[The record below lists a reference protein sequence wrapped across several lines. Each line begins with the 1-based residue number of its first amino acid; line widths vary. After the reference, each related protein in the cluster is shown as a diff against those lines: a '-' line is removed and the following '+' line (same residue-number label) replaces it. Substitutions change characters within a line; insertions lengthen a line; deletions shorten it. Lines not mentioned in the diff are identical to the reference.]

1 MKRRGTREIHL
12 LPERGEGAGGAMRKL
27 VIAVL
32 AVGLGL
38 ILGCSKA
45 RNDETIMTG
54 IKAGL
59 FSDAQTKSAN
69 IDVVVKNG
77 SATLVGEV
85 PDENTRYEAFKIAK
99 ETPGVVNVQD
109 QMSLPQAP
117 VNAAGQ
123 TASNTS
129 HATNAGSASRPA
141 RELRRERESLPV
153 RPLAGS
159 TNDSPYGSSAQ
170 AQDYSQRQSAESQP
184 APVNDAP
191 PTAPA
196 AAPAA
201 PAAPAPPP
209 VRQVSI
215 PAGTPV
221 HIQMIDSVDSA
232 TNHAGDIFHASL
244 AFPIVVNG
252 EAIVP
257 TGTDVY
263 VKLINSSS
271 AGRMAGRSELT
282 LQLARLDFQGKSYSL
297 SSDDYQD
304 VGKSRGK
311 RTAETIGVGA
321 AVGAVIGG
329 IFGGGKG
336 AAIGAGVG
344 GGGGAAA
351 EAATK
356 GQQVHI
362 AAETKLDF
370 NLQQPVDIT
379 YSPGKG
385 TSTR

>member
-1 MKRRGTREIHL
+1 
-12 LPERGEGAGGAMRKL
+12 MRKPMVGL
-27 VIAVL
+27 L

-45 RNDETIMTG
+45 RNDKAIMTD

-59 FSDAQTKSAN
+59 YSDAQTKAAN
-69 IDVVVKNG
+69 IDVTVKDG
-77 SATLVGEV
+77 TATLLGEA

-99 ETPGVVNVQD
+99 ETQGVVNVQD
-109 QMSLPQAP
+109 QMSLTQAP
-117 VNAAGQ
+117 VTKTDKTAA
-123 TASNTS
+123 
-129 HATNAGSASRPA
+129 NAGAAASTPAPKSA

-153 RPLAGS
+153 RPLAGPAS
-159 TNDSPYGSSAQ
+159 HSSNDLSAQ
-170 AQDYSQRQSAESQP
+170 AQNSAQQRSEEPKP
-184 APVNDAP
+184 ALVTEAP
-191 PTAPA
+191 P

-201 PAAPAPPP
+201 TPAPVTAAPAPPP

-232 TNHAGDIFHASL
+232 TNHAGDIFRASL
-244 AFPIVVNG
+244 AFPIMVNG
-252 EAIVP
+252 EPIIP
-257 TGTDVY
+257 TGTDVF
-263 VKLINSSS
+263 VKLTNSSS
-271 AGRMAGRSELT
+271 AGRMTGRSELT
-282 LQLARLDFQGKSYSL
+282 LQLARLDFQGMSYAL
-297 SSDDYQD
+297 SSDDYKD

-311 RTAETIGVGA
+311 RTAETVGIGA
-321 AVGAVIGG
+321 AAGAVIGG

-356 GQQVHI
+356 GQQVRI
-362 AAETKLDF
+362 ASETKLDF

-379 YSPGKG
+379 YSPDKN
-385 TSTR
+385 SSSR

>member
-1 MKRRGTREIHL
+1 
-12 LPERGEGAGGAMRKL
+12 MRKL
-27 VIAVL
+27 MVALL

-45 RNDETIMTG
+45 RNDEAIMTD

-59 FSDAQTKSAN
+59 FSDARTKAAN
-69 IDVVVKNG
+69 IDVTVKDG
-77 SATLVGEV
+77 TTTLVGEA

-99 ETPGVVNVQD
+99 ETQGVVKVQD

-117 VNAAGQ
+117 VTKTGNTAANAR
-123 TASNTS
+123 
-129 HATNAGSASRPA
+129 SAALTPTPKSA
-141 RELRRERESLPV
+141 RELRRQHESLPH
-153 RPLAGS
+153 S
-159 TNDSPYGSSAQ
+159 SNNSSAQ
-170 AQDYSQRQSAESQP
+170 AQNSAQQQSEESKPASVNEAAPSAPAATP
-184 APVNDAP
+184 APV
-191 PTAPA
+191 
-196 AAPAA
+196 

-215 PAGTPV
+215 PAGTPI
-221 HIQMIDSVDSA
+221 HIQMIDTVDSA

-252 EAIVP
+252 EPIVP
-257 TGTDVY
+257 TGTDVF
-263 VKLINSSS
+263 VKLTNSSS

-282 LQLARLDFQGKSYSL
+282 LQLARLDFQGKSYAL
-297 SSDDYQD
+297 SSDDYKD

-311 RTAETIGVGA
+311 RTAETVGIGA
-321 AVGAVIGG
+321 AAGAVIGG

-356 GQQVHI
+356 GQQVRI
-362 AAETKLDF
+362 PSETKLDF
-370 NLQQPVDIT
+370 NLQQPVDVT
-379 YSPGKG
+379 YSPDKNP
-385 TSTR
+385 TSR

>member
-1 MKRRGTREIHL
+1 
-12 LPERGEGAGGAMRKL
+12 MRKV

-32 AVGLGL
+32 AAGLGL
-38 ILGCSKA
+38 IFGCSKA

-77 SATLVGEV
+77 TATLVGEV

-117 VNAAGQ
+117 VR
-123 TASNTS
+123 TASRTAADTAPAANKG
-129 HATNAGSASRPA
+129 GSGSKGD
-141 RELRRERESLPV
+141 RESLPV
-153 RPLAGS
+153 RRLAS
-159 TNDSPYGSSAQ
+159 AANSNDATAKLQDNSKQSAQ
-170 AQDYSQRQSAESQP
+170 SQP
-184 APVNDAP
+184 APAVSEAP
-191 PTAPA
+191 VAAPPA
-196 AAPAA
+196 AAEPA

-232 TNHAGDIFHASL
+232 TNHTGDLFHASL

-257 TGTDVY
+257 TGADVY
-263 VKLINSSS
+263 VKLTNSSS

-282 LQLARLDFQGKSYSL
+282 LQLARLDFQGKSYAL
-297 SSDDYQD
+297 ASDDYQD

-311 RTAETIGVGA
+311 RTAETVGVGA
-321 AVGAVIGG
+321 AVGAVLGG

-362 AAETKLDF
+362 APETKLDF

-379 YSPGKG
+379 YSPGKN

>member
-1 MKRRGTREIHL
+1 
-12 LPERGEGAGGAMRKL
+12 MRKPMVAL
-27 VIAVL
+27 L

-45 RNDETIMTG
+45 RNDEAIMTD

-59 FSDAQTKSAN
+59 FSDARTKSAN
-69 IDVVVKNG
+69 IDVTVKDG
-77 SATLVGEV
+77 TATLVGEA

-109 QMSLPQAP
+109 QMSLPQAQ
-117 VNAAGQ
+117 VTKTGNTAANARSA
-123 TASNTS
+123 ASTPAPKS
-129 HATNAGSASRPA
+129 A
-141 RELRRERESLPV
+141 RELRRERESLPL
-153 RPLAGS
+153 RPLAGAAS
-159 TNDSPYGSSAQ
+159 DSSNDSSAQ
-170 AQDYSQRQSAESQP
+170 TQNSAQQQSEESKPASVTEAPPSVPTATP
-184 APVNDAP
+184 APV
-191 PTAPA
+191 
-196 AAPAA
+196 

-221 HIQMIDSVDSA
+221 HVQMIDTVDSA
-232 TNHAGDIFHASL
+232 TSHAGDIFRASL

-252 EAIVP
+252 EPIVP
-257 TGTDVY
+257 TGTDVF
-263 VKLINSSS
+263 VKLTNSSS
-271 AGRMAGRSELT
+271 AGRMTGRSELT
-282 LQLARLDFQGKSYSL
+282 LQLARLDFQGKSYDL
-297 SSDDYQD
+297 SSDDYKD

-311 RTAETIGVGA
+311 RTAETVGIGA
-321 AVGAVIGG
+321 AAGAVLGG

-356 GQQVHI
+356 GQQVRI
-362 AAETKLDF
+362 ASETKLDF

-379 YSPGKG
+379 YSPDKN
-385 TSTR
+385 SSSR

>member
-1 MKRRGTREIHL
+1 
-12 LPERGEGAGGAMRKL
+12 MRKL

-38 ILGCSKA
+38 IFGCSKA

-77 SATLVGEV
+77 TATLVGEV

-109 QMSLPQAP
+109 QMSLPRAP
-117 VNAAGQ
+117 VETASQ
-123 TASNTS
+123 TAADTAPAANKG
-129 HATNAGSASRPA
+129 GSGSKRA
-141 RELRRERESLPV
+141 RESLPV
-153 RPLAGS
+153 RRLASAANSSDS
-159 TNDSPYGSSAQ
+159 TAKLQDNSQQSAQ
-170 AQDYSQRQSAESQP
+170 SRP
-184 APVNDAP
+184 APVVSE
-191 PTAPA
+191 TPA
-196 AAPAA
+196 AAP
-201 PAAPAPPP
+201 PAAPEPAPAPATPPP
-209 VRQVSI
+209 PAVRQVSI

-232 TNHAGDIFHASL
+232 TNHTGDLFHASL

-257 TGTDVY
+257 TGADVY
-263 VKLINSSS
+263 VKLTNSSS

-282 LQLARLDFQGKSYSL
+282 LQLARLDFQGKSYTL
-297 SSDDYQD
+297 ASDDYQD

-311 RTAETIGVGA
+311 RTAETVGIGAGI
-321 AVGAVIGG
+321 GAVLGG

-344 GGGGAAA
+344 GAGGAAA

-379 YSPGKG
+379 YSPGKN

>member
-1 MKRRGTREIHL
+1 
-12 LPERGEGAGGAMRKL
+12 MRKPMVAL
-27 VIAVL
+27 L

-45 RNDETIMTG
+45 RNDEAIMTD

-59 FSDAQTKSAN
+59 YSDARTKAAN
-69 IDVVVKNG
+69 IDVTVKNG
-77 SATLVGEV
+77 TATLVGEA

-99 ETPGVVNVQD
+99 ETQGVVNVQD
-109 QMSLPQAP
+109 QMSLTQAP
-117 VNAAGQ
+117 VAKTDK
-123 TASNTS
+123 TASNAGAAA
-129 HATNAGSASRPA
+129 ATPAPKSA

-153 RPLAGS
+153 RPLAGAAS
-159 TNDSPYGSSAQ
+159 HYSDDLTAQPQDSAQ
-170 AQDYSQRQSAESQP
+170 QHSEEPKP
-184 APVNDAP
+184 ALVTEAP
-191 PTAPA
+191 PAAPA
-196 AAPAA
+196 ATPAPAPA
-201 PAAPAPPP
+201 PAAPAPPA

-221 HIQMIDSVDSA
+221 HIQMIDNVDSA
-232 TNHAGDIFHASL
+232 TNHAGDIFRASL

-252 EAIVP
+252 EPIVP
-257 TGTDVY
+257 TGTDVF
-263 VKLINSSS
+263 VKLTNSSS

-282 LQLARLDFQGKSYSL
+282 IQLARLDFQGKSYDL
-297 SSDDYQD
+297 SSDDYKD

-311 RTAETIGVGA
+311 RTAETVGIGA
-321 AVGAVIGG
+321 AAGAVIGG

-356 GQQVHI
+356 GQQVRI
-362 AAETKLDF
+362 ASETKLDF

-379 YSPGKG
+379 YSPDKN
-385 TSTR
+385 SSSR